1 MEENEENAVKV
12 EIDLSL
18 NKAEVTEKIKNVCF
32 LHFSTKKFDNSYI
45 SKLSLSALFNKNQ

>member
-45 SKLSLSALFNKNQ
+45 SLSALFNKNQWTL